1 MFTIQCMVNVQVQN
15 YINTKR
21 ISNEVESMWW
31 MLIVWRVLA
40 LNPKE
45 IHKKVCPKN
54 SLDFISC
61 LFVFGWRSRPTGP
74 RRPWPLQHFSLLFS
88 HGLSRL

>member
-1 MFTIQCMVNVQVQN
+1 MQVRN
-15 YINTKR
+15 SIYTKI
-21 ISNEVESMWW
+21 ISNEVESTWR
-31 MLIVWRVLA
+31 MLVGWRVLA

-45 IHKKVCPKN
+45 IHTKVCPKN
-54 SLDFISC
+54 LLDFISC

-74 RRPWPLQHFSLLFS
+74 RHPWPLQHFSLLFS